1 MKLNKPYTNAQYA
14 DLAVY
19 CNKNGLI
26 IEDKG
31 DYLEAVNPP
40 EPSIEEKQAQVR
52 QVRNQYLK
60 QTDEFMIVD
69 YPITDEERE
78 LYKQYRVYLRTYPE
92 CKDWYKANPK
102 PYDEWYASYLEADKL
117 QTELTV
123 AHQPTEV

>member
-40 EPSIEEKQAQVR
+40 EPGIEEKKAQVR
-52 QVRNQYLK
+52 SIRNQYLE
-60 QTDEFMIVD
+60 QTDKFMLVD
-69 YPITDEERE
+69 YPVTDGERE
-78 LYKQYRVYLRTYPE
+78 LYKQYREYLRDYTLMGNWWESEPQKFE
-92 CKDWYKANPK
+92 
-102 PYDEWYASYLEADKL
+102 EWASSISDA
-117 QTELTV
+117 
-123 AHQPTEV
+123 